1 MNNVWGMMKSASREE
16 NQKRGKKKKIRVG
29 EVGNFLK
36 NKLLD
41 KIARHED
48 VTCRE
53 SFAMNDVT
61 KPLHGLNT

>member
-1 MNNVWGMMKSASREE
+1 MNNVWGMVKSASREE
-16 NQKRGKKKKIRVG
+16 NQKRGKKKIRGG

>member
-1 MNNVWGMMKSASREE
+1 MRYGEVRLTRRKP
-16 NQKRGKKKKIRVG
+16 KRKKKIRVG

-48 VTCRE
+48 VTSCRE

-61 KPLHGLNT
+61 RTVTQFKYLTAC